1 MKITEMVGK
10 NMLTKFRSLLLGL
23 LLVGTFGSSFGQ
35 IKLVIGDLTVDP
47 ADVSSG
53 ACIQV
58 PIMINDPDINGRLL
72 KDITFTV
79 EISGDTGVIN
89 GLISDSFLVAN
100 AFGAGAT
107 FTGIRNP
114 GVDLTNVNAEP
125 TPSCSLIFNQATQGS
140 GPTIDFEAGNAN
152 ATWFINNNG
161 GGVGRK
167 SGFVI
172 NFGGQTIG
180 TTVMNSNQLVGI
192 LEIPINAAPPPS
204 QLVVTATPNAMVTDA
219 NIYTYD
225 DGTRVDGNG
234 DRVNITEDFDLSMA
248 VGTINIVAPINCA
261 PGDVT
266 ITDNYGGTPGALN
279 WRDVVADVDNNG
291 GDITL
296 TIDHSANVEEIR
308 IATAG
313 GDIIVP
319 ATGTQTVVNLN
330 TEDDAFPSA
339 AVTTNNF
346 QVFFRFDFMGMTVES
361 DTPCSESVTWAA
373 AAADLTGP
381 VPQII
386 GNSFTFDITLTNA
399 RSAAGVFGTLT
410 PPSGPAINLT
420 SPTNINAE
428 TNVLTFQHTIPML
441 ANSDAGTW
449 TLNTAGPGVGN
460 TASDTFI
467 ISFNCPTGTT
477 ASAAN
482 PVTIGGSV
490 LVTFSS
496 TDQLGWRVEYPI
508 GNVVFTTNDPMVTS
522 FNVTNITA
530 ANNMV
535 RVCATGFGGSPPGAC
550 EDCVDVTLVYA
561 NPTCMASQSPD
572 STVTPVDVGTVI
584 TLTLTTTG
592 ADSATLEGVPMTP
605 VSGTPGTTDMVVW
618 EATHVAVTDTT
629 LQATATNPDGVETT
643 CDFVID
649 INCIDPEIVS
659 VARVG
664 QIGITI
670 SGTPDCDYT
679 VRIINHNTGS
689 SNDYTV
695 TVGANGLGSLEVVV
709 PPDAW
714 IEVGQLGIPVVTD
727 SVMTVPI
734 LGNWGFAAFVLL
746 LVGIGVFFIRKRRL
760 AAS

>member
-1 MKITEMVGK
+1 
-10 NMLTKFRSLLLGL
+10 ML
-23 LLVGTFGSSFGQ
+23 VVTFGPSFGQ
-35 IKLVIGDLTVDP
+35 IQLVIGDLTVDP
-47 ADVSSG
+47 ADISAG

-58 PIMINDPDINGRLL
+58 PIMINDPDLNGRML

-89 GLISDSFLVAN
+89 GIISDSFLVAN

-107 FTGIRNP
+107 FTGITNP
-114 GVDLTNVNAEP
+114 GTDLTNVNAEP
-125 TPSCSLIFNQATQGS
+125 TPSCSSIFNQATEGS
-140 GPTIDFEAGNAN
+140 GPAIDFAMGSAN

-172 NFGGQTIG
+172 NFGGQVIG
-180 TTVMNSNQLVGI
+180 TTVLNTNQLIGI
-192 LEIPINAAPPPS
+192 LEIPIVGSPPPS
-204 QLVVTATPNAMVTDA
+204 QLIITATSNGVVTDA

-234 DRVNITEDFDLSMA
+234 DRVDTVEDFDLGNAMG
-248 VGTINIVAPINCA
+248 VVNIVAPINCD

-308 IATAG
+308 IATSV
-313 GDIIVP
+313 GDFIVP
-319 ATGTQTVVNLN
+319 AMGTQTIVNLN
-330 TEDDAFPSA
+330 TEDDGFPVA
-339 AVTTNNF
+339 GVTTNNF
-346 QVFFRFDFMGMTVES
+346 QVFFRFDFMMMTVES
-361 DTPCSESVTWAA
+361 DTPCMESVTWAP

-386 GNSFTFDITLTNA
+386 GNPFTFDITLTNA

-410 PPSGPAINLT
+410 PPAAAVINLT
-420 SPTNINAE
+420 APTNGAAE
-428 TNVLTFQHTIPML
+428 MNVLTFQHTIASLM
-441 ANSDAGTW
+441 NSDAGTW
-449 TLNTAGPGVGN
+449 TLNTSGPGVGN

-467 ISFNCPTGTT
+467 ISFNCPSGTA

-482 PVTIGGSV
+482 PVTIGSSV
-490 LVTFSS
+490 TMNFSS

-508 GNVVFTTNDPMVTS
+508 GNVVFTTNDPMVTT
-522 FNVTNITA
+522 FDVPNVNG
-530 ANNMV
+530 NDNMV
-535 RVCATGFGGSPPGAC
+535 RVCATGFGGNPPGAC
-550 EDCVDVTLVYA
+550 EECVDVLLVYA
-561 NPTCMASQSPD
+561 NPTCMTAQSPD

-584 TLTLTTTG
+584 TLSLTTTG
-592 ADSATLEGVPMTP
+592 AVLADIEGTPMTP
-605 VSGTPGTTDMVVW
+605 VSGTPGVTDVVVW
-618 EATHVAVTDTT
+618 EASHVAVSDTV
-629 LQATATNPDGVETT
+629 LQATATNPDGVEVM

-649 INCIDPEIVS
+649 INCIDPLIVS
-659 VARVG
+659 VAPVG
-664 QIGITI
+664 EVGITI

-679 VRIINHNTGS
+679 VRITNHNTGS
-689 SNDYTV
+689 STDYTV
-695 TVGANGLGSLEVVV
+695 MVGPDGTGTLNVVI

-734 LGNWGFAAFVLL
+734 LGNWGFIAFIMLL
-746 LVGIGVFFIRKRRL
+746 IGAGVFFMRKRRL
-760 AAS
+760 AS

>member
-1 MKITEMVGK
+1 MG
-10 NMLTKFRSLLLGL
+10 LLLLGA
-23 LLVGTFGSSFGQ
+23 FGPSFGQ
-35 IKLVIGDLTVDP
+35 IQLVIGDLTVDP
-47 ADVSSG
+47 ADITAG

-58 PIMINDPDINGRLL
+58 PIMINDPDMNGRML

-79 EISGDTGVIN
+79 EISGDTGVID
-89 GLISDSFLVAN
+89 GIISDSFLVAN

-107 FTGIRNP
+107 FTGITNP
-114 GVDLTNVNAEP
+114 GTDLSNVNAEP
-125 TPSCSLIFNQATQGS
+125 TPSCSAIFNQATVGS
-140 GPTIDFEAGNAN
+140 GPAIDFEMGSAN

-172 NFGGQTIG
+172 NFGGQVIG
-180 TTVMNSNQLVGI
+180 TTIMNTNQLIGV
-192 LEIPINAAPPPS
+192 LEIPIVGSPPPS

-225 DGTRVDGNG
+225 DGTRVDENG
-234 DRVNITEDFDLSMA
+234 DRVDITEDFDLTGA
-248 VGTINIVAPINCA
+248 EGTVNLVAPINCD

-279 WRDVVADVDNNG
+279 WRDLAADANNNG

-319 ATGTQTVVNLN
+319 AVGTQTMVDLN
-330 TEDDAFPSA
+330 TEDDGFPSG

-346 QVFFRFDFMGMTVES
+346 EVYFRFDFMGMTVES
-361 DTPCSESVTWAA
+361 DTPCAESVTWAA
-373 AAADLTGP
+373 AVADLTGP
-381 VPQII
+381 TPQII
-386 GNSFTFDITLTNA
+386 GNMFTFDITLTNA
-399 RSAAGVFGTLT
+399 RSSGGVFGTLT
-410 PPSGPAINLT
+410 PPSDPVIDLT
-420 SPTNINAE
+420 SPTNVSGE
-428 TNVLTFQHTIPML
+428 TNVLTFEHVIATL
-441 ANSDAGTW
+441 DNGDAGTW
-449 TLNTAGPGVGN
+449 TLDTSGPGTGN

-467 ISFNCPTGTT
+467 ISFNCPTNTT

-482 PVTIGGSV
+482 PVTIGSSV
-490 LVTFSS
+490 TVTFSA

-508 GNVVFTTNDPMVTS
+508 GNTVFSTNDPLVTS
-522 FNVTNITA
+522 FDVPNVNGTDD
-530 ANNMV
+530 MV
-535 RVCATGFGGSPPGAC
+535 RVCATGFGGNPPGAC
-550 EDCVDVTLVYA
+550 EECVDVQLVYA

-592 ADSATLEGVPMTP
+592 AVAAELEGIPMA
-605 VSGTPGTTDMVVW
+605 VASGTPGVTDVVVW
-618 EATHVAVTDTT
+618 EATHVAVADTV
-629 LQATATNPDGVETT
+629 LQATATNPDGVEAT

-649 INCIDPEIVS
+649 INCIDPLIEY
-659 VARVG
+659 VAPVG
-664 QIGITI
+664 QVGITI
-670 SGTPDCDYT
+670 SGTPGCDYT
-679 VRIINHNTGS
+679 VRVTTHNTGS
-689 SNDYTV
+689 STDYTV
-695 TVGANGLGSLEVVV
+695 NVGLDGLGTLDIVI

-734 LGNWGFAAFVLL
+734 LGEWGFIAFIML
-746 LVGIGVFFIRKRRL
+746 LVGAGVFYMRKRRL
-760 AAS
+760 AAN